1 MKYLGNI
8 YLHFL
13 TKCLKQHDSNF
24 AFEKIVV
31 TKNTQD
37 SLPDSI
43 NLMLEAKEV

>member
-13 TKCLKQHDSNF
+13 TKCLKEHDSNF

-37 SLPDSI
+37 LLPDSI
-43 NLMLEAKEV
+43 TLMLEAKEV